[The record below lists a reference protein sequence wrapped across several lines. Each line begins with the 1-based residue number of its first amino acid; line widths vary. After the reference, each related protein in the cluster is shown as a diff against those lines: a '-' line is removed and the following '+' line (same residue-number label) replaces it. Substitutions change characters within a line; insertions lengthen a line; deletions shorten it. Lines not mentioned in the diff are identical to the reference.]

1 MTFQSDQRNDNG
13 LAPVPATGAAPAS
26 DELRNEVLLAAEELR
41 GRVAMRELN
50 TQEALRLRDLLANRM
65 LVSSPNPR
73 RDGYLW
79 PDGSLRIVK
88 WGEAISGDEPGQ
100 LRVETS
106 ERPSQME
113 GKLASGEGLVT
124 NGHLGADII
133 RCAAGGGFAPHTHIG
148 DHLLLVIAG
157 NGTITY
163 DGRIYPTRPG
173 QAYFVEGAVPHAVGA
188 ISDHVLISV
197 GTPHRAV
204 DAADRQAVREYES
217 ILADFESLHCD
228 ICDLHAT
235 LPVRLADLGCPHCP
249 SQFY

>member
-1 MTFQSDQRNDNG
+1 MAFKSDRRSDQG
-13 LAPVPATGAAPAS
+13 LASVPAAGAAPAS
-26 DELRNEVLLAAEELR
+26 DELCREVLLAADDLR
-41 GRVAMRELN
+41 ERIASHDLN
-50 TQEALRLRDLLANRM
+50 TQEALRLRDLLASRM

-79 PDGSLRIVK
+79 PDGSLRIVE
-88 WGEAISGDEPGQ
+88 WSQPGSAAGE
-100 LRVETS
+100 LRVETG
-106 ERPSQME
+106 ERPSRME
-113 GKLASGEGLVT
+113 GTLASGEGLVT
-124 NGHLGADII
+124 NGHLGADVI

-163 DGRIYPTRPG
+163 DGRIYPTLPG

-188 ISDHVLISV
+188 ITDHVLISV

-204 DAADRQAVREYES
+204 DAEDRQAVREYES

-228 ICDLHAT
+228 ICDLRAT
-235 LPVRLADLGCPHCP
+235 LPVRLADLGCTHCP